1 MPNLDLW
8 INQQNNNNEDITTT
22 ISNFENCLLSI
33 RDQYQKIRLNSDHPI
48 STERYKKIIE
58 MIDHTLEKYKEAVN
72 NENNI
77 QQQQQQQQQ
86 QQPQQQQQQQQQQN
100 EYEEEEKELLIII
113 NNIFNELDKKRKFA
127 INKNDKDLRDQIES
141 YRLEETTLDYILYII
156 LEFAGKLI

>member
-8 INQQNNNNEDITTT
+8 INQQNSNEDTTTT

-48 STERYKKIIE
+48 SNERYEKIIE
-58 MIDHTLEKYKEAVN
+58 MIDHTLEKYKEAVT

-77 QQQQQQQQQ
+77 QQQQH
-86 QQPQQQQQQQQQQN
+86 QQQN

-113 NNIFNELDKKRKFA
+113 NDIFNELDKKRKIA
-127 INKNDKDLRDQIES
+127 INKNDKDLLRDQIES
-141 YRLEETTLDYILYII
+141 YRMEEITIDYILYII

>member
-8 INQQNNNNEDITTT
+8 INQNSNNEDTTT

-48 STERYKKIIE
+48 SNERYEKIIE
-58 MIDHTLEKYKEAVN
+58 MIDHALKKYKEAVN
-72 NENNI
+72 NKNNI
-77 QQQQQQQQQ
+77 QQQR
-86 QQPQQQQQQQQQQN
+86 N

-113 NNIFNELDKKRKFA
+113 NNIFNELDNKRKIT
-127 INKNDKDLRDQIES
+127 INKNDKDLLRDQIES

>member
-8 INQQNNNNEDITTT
+8 INQQNNNNEDTNATKT

-33 RDQYQKIRLNSDHPI
+33 RDQYHKNRLNSDHSPI
-48 STERYKKIIE
+48 SNERYEKIIE
-58 MIDHTLEKYKEAVN
+58 ILDYTLEKYKETVT

-77 QQQQQQQQQ
+77 QQQQQE
-86 QQPQQQQQQQQQQN
+86 N

-113 NNIFNELDKKRKFA
+113 NNIFNELDKKRKIA
-127 INKNDKDLRDQIES
+127 INKNDDKDLLRDQIES
-141 YRLEETTLDYILYII
+141 NRLKETTLDYILYII

>member
-48 STERYKKIIE
+48 SNNERYEKIIE
-58 MIDHTLEKYKEAVN
+58 MIDHTLKKYKEAVN

-77 QQQQQQQQQ
+77 PQ
-86 QQPQQQQQQQQQQN
+86 QQQQQQQQQQN

-113 NNIFNELDKKRKFA
+113 NNIFNELDRKRKIA
-127 INKNDKDLRDQIES
+127 INKNDKDLLRDQIES

>member
-8 INQQNNNNEDITTT
+8 INQQNSNEDTTTT

-48 STERYKKIIE
+48 SNERYEKIIE
-58 MIDHTLEKYKEAVN
+58 MIDHILEKYKEAVT

-77 QQQQQQQQQ
+77 QQQQHQQQH
-86 QQPQQQQQQQQQQN
+86 QQQN

-113 NNIFNELDKKRKFA
+113 NDIFNELDKKRKIA
-127 INKNDKDLRDQIES
+127 INKNDKDLLRDQIES
-141 YRLEETTLDYILYII
+141 YRMEEITIDYILYII

>member
-8 INQQNNNNEDITTT
+8 INQNSNNEDTTI
-22 ISNFENCLLSI
+22 ISNFENCLRSI

-48 STERYKKIIE
+48 SNERYEKIIE
-58 MIDHTLEKYKEAVN
+58 MIDHTLKKYKETVYN
-72 NENNI
+72 KNNI
-77 QQQQQQQQQ
+77 
-86 QQPQQQQQQQQQQN
+86 QQQQN

-113 NNIFNELDKKRKFA
+113 NNISYELDKKRKIT
-127 INKNDKDLRDQIES
+127 INKNDKDLLRDQIES

>member
-8 INQQNNNNEDITTT
+8 INQQNNNNQDTHATKT
-22 ISNFENCLLSI
+22 ISNFQNCLLSI

-48 STERYKKIIE
+48 SNERYEKIIE

-77 QQQQQQQQQ
+77 
-86 QQPQQQQQQQQQQN
+86 QQQQQQQQQQN

-113 NNIFNELDKKRKFA
+113 NNIFNELDKKRKIA
-127 INKNDKDLRDQIES
+127 ISKNDKDLLRDQIES
-141 YRLEETTLDYILYII
+141 YRMEEITLDYILYII

>member
-8 INQQNNNNEDITTT
+8 INQNSNNEDTTT

-33 RDQYQKIRLNSDHPI
+33 RIQYQKIRLNSDHPI
-48 STERYKKIIE
+48 SNERYETIIE
-58 MIDHTLEKYKEAVN
+58 MIDHALKKYKEAVN
-72 NENNI
+72 NKNNI
-77 QQQQQQQQQ
+77 QQQH
-86 QQPQQQQQQQQQQN
+86 N

-113 NNIFNELDKKRKFA
+113 NNIFYELDKKRKIA

>member
-8 INQQNNNNEDITTT
+8 INQNSNNEDTTTT

-33 RDQYQKIRLNSDHPI
+33 RDQYKKIRLNLDHPI
-48 STERYKKIIE
+48 SNERYEKIIE
-58 MIDHTLEKYKEAVN
+58 MIDHTLKKYKEAVN
-72 NENNI
+72 NKNNI
-77 QQQQQQQQQ
+77 QQQH
-86 QQPQQQQQQQQQQN
+86 N

-113 NNIFNELDKKRKFA
+113 NNISYELDKKRKIT
-127 INKNDKDLRDQIES
+127 INKNDKDLIRDQIES

>member
-8 INQQNNNNEDITTT
+8 INQNSNNEDTTT

-48 STERYKKIIE
+48 SNERYEKIIE

-77 QQQQQQQQQ
+77 
-86 QQPQQQQQQQQQQN
+86 QQQQN

-113 NNIFNELDKKRKFA
+113 NNIFNELDKKRKIT
-127 INKNDKDLRDQIES
+127 INKNDKDILRDQIES

>member
-8 INQQNNNNEDITTT
+8 INQNSNNTTT

-33 RDQYQKIRLNSDHPI
+33 RDQYQKIRLNSDYPI
-48 STERYKKIIE
+48 SNERYEKIIE

-77 QQQQQQQQQ
+77 
-86 QQPQQQQQQQQQQN
+86 QQQQN

-113 NNIFNELDKKRKFA
+113 NNIFNELDKKRKIT
-127 INKNDKDLRDQIES
+127 INKNDKDLLRDQIES
-141 YRLEETTLDYILYII
+141 YRLKETTLDYILYII

>member
-8 INQQNNNNEDITTT
+8 INQNSNNEDTANT

-48 STERYKKIIE
+48 SNERYEKIIE
-58 MIDHTLEKYKEAVN
+58 MIDHTLKKYKEAVN
-72 NENNI
+72 NKNNI
-77 QQQQQQQQQ
+77 QQQH
-86 QQPQQQQQQQQQQN
+86 N

-113 NNIFNELDKKRKFA
+113 NNISYELDKKRKIT
-127 INKNDKDLRDQIES
+127 INKNDKDLLRDQIES

>member
-8 INQQNNNNEDITTT
+8 INQQNNNNEDTTTT

-48 STERYKKIIE
+48 SNERYEKIIE
-58 MIDHTLEKYKEAVN
+58 MIDHTLKQYKEAVN

-77 QQQQQQQQQ
+77 
-86 QQPQQQQQQQQQQN
+86 PQQQQQQQQN

-113 NNIFNELDKKRKFA
+113 NNIFNELDKKRKIA
-127 INKNDKDLRDQIES
+127 INKNDKDLLRDQIES

-156 LEFAGKLI
+156 LDFAGKLI

>member
-8 INQQNNNNEDITTT
+8 INQNSNNEDTTT

-48 STERYKKIIE
+48 SNERYEKIIE
-58 MIDHTLEKYKEAVN
+58 MIDHALKKYKEAVN
-72 NENNI
+72 NKNNI
-77 QQQQQQQQQ
+77 
-86 QQPQQQQQQQQQQN
+86 QQQQQN

-113 NNIFNELDKKRKFA
+113 NNIFNELDKKRKIT
-127 INKNDKDLRDQIES
+127 INKNDKDLLRDQIES

-156 LEFAGKLI
+156 LDFAGKLI